1 MYANSFMCRIFV
13 DVLVMFVLRIEQM
26 ATRNKM
32 LFPDV
37 QFCEFG
43 ARDPE

>member
-1 MYANSFMCRIFV
+1 MPIVLCEEYLWIF
-13 DVLVMFVLRIEQM
+13 LVMFVLRIEQM